1 MPECQLISKV
11 VYDPAQLKG
20 GLEIVY
26 KPSKKDGFAKFLTD
40 PFAGYEL
47 RFKFISTYWIWKTKP
62 YSCRGTGCTYMS
74 GITQMVLPA
83 LFGFASAFNLHFL
96 RSSLSFEPFIS
107 YFWKNC
113 EFVKSRYESLSDV
126 GESRVWFAS
135 KNLTPCRIH
144 WNAFLIAQIIAKCH
158 SFPNMYGML

>member
-47 RFKFISTYWIWKTKP
+47 ILKFISTY
-62 YSCRGTGCTYMS
+62 
-74 GITQMVLPA
+74 
-83 LFGFASAFNLHFL
+83 
-96 RSSLSFEPFIS
+96 
-107 YFWKNC
+107 
-113 EFVKSRYESLSDV
+113 
-126 GESRVWFAS
+126 
-135 KNLTPCRIH
+135 
-144 WNAFLIAQIIAKCH
+144 
-158 SFPNMYGML
+158 

>member
-47 RFKFISTYWIWKTKP
+47 IFKFISTYWIWKTKP

-107 YFWKNC
+107 YFWKKLWIC
-113 EFVKSRYESLSDV
+113 QKPIWVIVRCWGKSSMVCQQKSDAV
-126 GESRVWFAS
+126 LDA
-135 KNLTPCRIH
+135 L
-144 WNAFLIAQIIAKCH
+144 KCF
-158 SFPNMYGML
+158 SDSPNYS